1 TDVETGVGG
10 SDHGQSTIEETTME
24 KITSAD
30 GTTLAPDW
38 MRAAAAAVAA
48 TVPGATY
55 RTVPGEDHAILRGP
69 EVLAAEI
76 SRG

>member
-1 TDVETGVGG
+1 
-10 SDHGQSTIEETTME
+10 
-24 KITSAD
+24 
-30 GTTLAPDW
+30 
-38 MRAAAAAVAA
+38 MRAAAAAVGA

-55 RTVPGEDHAILRGP
+55 RTVPGEDHAILRRP

>member
-1 TDVETGVGG
+1 
-10 SDHGQSTIEETTME
+10 ME

-55 RTVPGEDHAILRGP
+55 RTVPGEDHAILRRP